1 MTHRRTGRGRG
12 ARLFACLAVVGALL
26 VIGGG
31 TAWAHATIDSTD
43 PGSGTTVARSP
54 SAVTLTFDED
64 VQATLGGVR
73 VFNSQGDR
81 VETGEA
87 EHPGGNGAKVRVSVP
102 HLDNGTYVVTWRV
115 TSADSH
121 PVRGAFTFSV
131 GAASTSSG
139 EASSLAARL
148 LSSQG
153 GSTVVG
159 AATAVA
165 RLGVFLGITIL
176 IGAAGFLAIVWRKGR
191 VDRTARAVV
200 WGAWAV
206 ALVATLAGFALQGPY
221 VANEGLLKA
230 FDPNLW
236 SQVWD
241 TRFGHVWLLRAAV
254 LLVLVPLLRMLMP
267 RGPAAEHP
275 LPAWWP
281 AAAGALGV
289 LLAATP
295 ALAGHAST
303 GRWVP
308 LAVPADALHVASVGL
323 WLGGLVMLG
332 VVLVRRSDEE
342 TLRVVVPRYS
352 AYALVAVSLIVLS
365 GVFQT
370 IRQVDRIGA
379 FTDTDYGRLLLI
391 KLIVFVGLLGVA
403 AFSRDVVNRRWR
415 LPLEVAHA
423 PVAVPP
429 EGGGG
434 VALADRDLAEEYPD
448 GYVLGEG
455 TAEKRLRKSVLVEI
469 VIGAVILAVTALL
482 VDAAPPADTSTGPFV
497 QTLSA
502 GNLRIDT
509 VLDPAQT
516 GPNDLHLTALTAS
529 GGIQDTL
536 DMTATLSQPAKDIA
550 PIDVKLIRAGP
561 GHYISTGLTV
571 PFAGSWKL
579 TVKALVTDVDQEV
592 ATANVQIR

>member
-1 MTHRRTGRGRG
+1 VRHAGSRHGQG
-12 ARLFACLAVVGALL
+12 ARLLTFLALSGVLL
-26 VIGGG
+26 VIGSG

-43 PGSGTTVARSP
+43 PGAGATVAQSP

-73 VFNSQGDR
+73 VFDSRGDR
-81 VETGEA
+81 VETGAA
-87 EHPGGNGAKVRVSVP
+87 EHPGGNGAQVRVSVP
-102 HLDNGTYVVTWRV
+102 RLDDGRYVVTWRV

-131 GAASTSSG
+131 GTASTSSG

-148 LSSQG
+148 LASQG

-159 AATAVA
+159 AAMAVA
-165 RLGVFLGITIL
+165 RFAVFLGVTIL

-191 VDRTARAVV
+191 VDRAARAVV
-200 WGAWAV
+200 WGAWGV

-221 VANEGLLKA
+221 VANEGLAKA
-230 FDPNLW
+230 IDPNLW

-241 TRFGHVWLLRAAV
+241 TRFGHVWLLRAAI
-254 LLVLVPLLRMLMP
+254 LLVLIPLLRMLMP

-281 AAAGALGV
+281 AVAGVLGV

-308 LAVPADALHVASVGL
+308 AAVPADALHVASVGL

-332 VVLVRRSDEE
+332 VVLLRRSDEE

-365 GVFQT
+365 GAFQT

-423 PVAVPP
+423 PVTAPP
-429 EGGGG
+429 EGGG
-434 VALADRDLAEEYPD
+434 VALADRDLAQDYPD
-448 GYVLGEG
+448 GYVLGES
-455 TAEKRLRKSVLVEI
+455 TAEKRLRRSILVEI

-482 VDAAPPADTSTGPFV
+482 VDAAPPAGTSTGPFIA
-497 QTLSA
+497 TLSA
-502 GNLRIDT
+502 GDLRIDT

-516 GPNDLHLTALTAS
+516 GPNDLHLTALTAA

-536 DMTATLSQPAKDIA
+536 DMSATLSQPAKGIA

-561 GHYISTGLTV
+561 GHYISSGLTV
-571 PFAGSWKL
+571 PFAGTWRL